1 MSTHMSPQL
10 SRQHLTRAL
19 LLISFVA
26 MGLFCSCQRQEQYH
40 ISGYTNVQMGA
51 DPPMIK
57 LLLDGKA
64 IDSSYVH
71 KGEFLLKGNYVDSMS
86 KHIAYLD
93 LPGEQPIPIVLT
105 TQPLTIDFIKR
116 RLIEGDYLNK
126 ELNRLYDSLDS
137 LGGNFKQ
144 KLAAIPPD
152 STLYDAFD
160 EDFKAS
166 IDDYIVLAKD
176 YCLRHPNDPV
186 GIIASIML
194 LTINYESLF
203 EMVPFVRSSMGP
215 VVLNNREVAL
225 YLRTVDNFY
234 NTTPGSP
241 MVDLTLETLQ
251 GDTTKLSDHLI
262 PGCYTILHCWSG
274 WCRPCLD
281 EMPNLIK
288 AYNIYHERGLNMVGI
303 FLWDKAYNLDM
314 LQCDYQLPW
323 TQLYDPTS
331 VSSITYG
338 IYSIPEIMLI
348 APDGTIAARSL
359 RGAELF
365 DTLDSI
371 FG

>member
-1 MSTHMSPQL
+1 MSTHMLPQL
-10 SRQHLTRAL
+10 YRQHLTRAL

-40 ISGYTNVQMGA
+40 ISGYSNAQEGA

-71 KGEFLLKGNYVDSMS
+71 QGRFTLKGNYVDSMS
-86 KHIAYLD
+86 QNLAYLD
-93 LPGEQPIPIVLT
+93 LPGEEPIPVILT
-105 TQPLTIDFIKR
+105 TQPLIIDFTTRK
-116 RLIEGDYLNK
+116 LLEGDYLNK

-137 LGGNFKQ
+137 LGNDFKL

-152 STLYDAFD
+152 SALYDAFD
-160 EDFKAS
+160 EDFKTS

-186 GIIASIML
+186 GIIASVML
-194 LTINYESLF
+194 LTINYESLL

-234 NTTPGSP
+234 KTAPGSP
-241 MVDLTLETLQ
+241 MVDLTLETFE
-251 GDTTKLSDHLI
+251 GDTTKLSEYLV
-262 PGCYTILHCWSG
+262 PGCYTLVHCWSG
-274 WCRPCLD
+274 WCRPCLN

-288 AYNIYHERGLNMVGI
+288 AYNTYHERGLNMVGI

-323 TQLYDPTS
+323 TQLYDPTAQT
-331 VSSITYG
+331 SIAYG